1 VTRILRAFLP
11 LLSAALVTLSSALAG
26 AAEPAP
32 AAKPARP
39 NIVLCMTDDQGWGDM
54 SCNGLKRIQTPA
66 LDAMAANGLRFNR
79 FYAQH
84 PSCSPTRASVM
95 TGRHPY
101 RMGCYWPGMTLRIGE
116 MTVAQAVKQA
126 GYATAHF
133 GKWHLS
139 GGKPGAGRPLPADE
153 PLGPGKFGFDEWFTV
168 SNWFD
173 LDWTFSHNGELEKV
187 AGDGSDAIVAE
198 ALDFIGRSAKAK
210 TPFLAVVWFGS
221 PHVPL
226 KPRPE
231 DLAAAGGSEYY
242 GELVGVDRS
251 MGTLRKGLRDL
262 GIADDTIVWYS
273 SDNGAWEDE
282 SADPDAFGS
291 NGDLH
296 GHKGELWEGGIRVP
310 GLIEWP
316 ARIKAPVLTD
326 VVGCSIDI
334 YPTIVDLLD
343 LDVPG
348 QVQPLDGISLVP
360 LIDGTMKERPRPIG
374 FWHHGG
380 NSLEGGPIAWMENRF
395 KLFRPKPGEYQL
407 YDLIAD
413 PNETKDLAAERPDD
427 VARLKAALEAWQ
439 ESVRR
444 SNSGADYRQAG

>member
-1 VTRILRAFLP
+1 
-11 LLSAALVTLSSALAG
+11 
-26 AAEPAP
+26 
-32 AAKPARP
+32 
-39 NIVLCMTDDQGWGDM
+39 
-54 SCNGLKRIQTPA
+54 
-66 LDAMAANGLRFNR
+66 
-79 FYAQH
+79 
-84 PSCSPTRASVM
+84 
-95 TGRHPY
+95 
-101 RMGCYWPGMTLRIGE
+101 MGCYWPGMTLRIGE

-126 GYATAHF
+126 GYSTAHF

-153 PLGPGKFGFDEWFTV
+153 PLGPGKFGFDEWFSV

-173 LDWTFSHNGELEKV
+173 LDWTFSHKGQPEKV

-198 ALDFIGRSAKAK
+198 ALKFIGKNAKAE
-210 TPFLAVVWFGS
+210 TPFLAVIWFGS

-242 GELVGVDRS
+242 GELIGVDRS

-262 GIADDTIVWYS
+262 NIADDTIIWYT

-282 SADPDAFGS
+282 NAAPDAFGS

-316 ARIKAPVLTD
+316 ARIKSPVRTD

-348 QVQPLDGISLVP
+348 QVQPLDGVSLVP
-360 LIDGTMKERPRPIG
+360 LIDGTMKERPKPIG

-380 NSLEGGPIAWMENRF
+380 SSLEGGPIAWMENRF
-395 KLFRPKPGEYQL
+395 KLFRPKPGDYQL

-427 VARLKAALEAWQ
+427 LARLKAALEAWQ

-444 SNSGADYRQAG
+444 SNDGADYRQAG